1 MALMKCPN
9 CKNEVGNNIATCP
22 TCGCAVLEKKDEN
35 YLSKIKEKNLAA
47 VKGIK
52 SKNYQTAIELLDAAI
67 KEYDKFQNY
76 LISANANVSISQ
88 TKCYDYAHYLYL
100 NYGVIYSNCDSPC
113 YNLEKAMAYF
123 EKSGEMGH
131 SNGYFQI
138 ASIYD
143 PNFDI
148 GKKENYKD
156 IAKAK
161 LWYKKAFNVDGDY
174 YSLNNIGVLC
184 GNNGDNRLGAFYCWT
199 AYKLGNQGALNNYN
213 TYINNLSPEYDKYF
227 KSLSVTT
234 NNISSLETAFLTWHQ
249 NFGKNTIVKN
259 AVPVSV
265 SKFSAFKEHVKDH
278 LTVYIICATA
288 LVLVFC
294 LLMAAVTFGG
304 SGGGAND
311 NTISCK
317 VCHKS
322 FEEGT
327 SNANNIHRT
336 NMCKKCYENY
346 KWSQKAKDGLN

>member
-9 CKNEVGNNIATCP
+9 CKNEVSNNISICP
-22 TCGCAVLEKKDEN
+22 TCGCAVWEKKDEI

-47 VKGIK
+47 VKEIK

-249 NFGKNTIVKN
+249 NYGKSTISK
-259 AVPVSV
+259 SV
-265 SKFSAFKEHVKDH
+265 
-278 LTVYIICATA
+278 TVQNHIQKHKKKYIIGAIA
-288 LVLVFC
+288 LFLAFII
-294 LLMAAVTFGG
+294 LLIAVAPGGG
-304 SGGGAND
+304 SGGDDG
-311 NTISCK
+311 TVRCKSCY
-317 VCHKS
+317 KS
-322 FEEGT
+322 FDEGT

-346 KWSQKAKDGLN
+346 KWSQNAIDGLK